1 MVFQLTLANGR
12 DCLFHLEFQGRR
24 SQPAMPMRQL
34 NHLSRLALLG
44 ERPSALESFVLY
56 VEKYAGNQD
65 NGVHLIARLDGSPAI
80 SWYYTPVHLW
90 RQPAEPLLALDKPG
104 IIPLMGLMDIQIPEV
119 TIPHMV
125 EQIQHE
131 PEESKREFL
140 FSTLLALMDNKEYL
154 IMIENLLETD
164 DLYLDTP
171 YLRRLRKQTK
181 LEDILE
187 AVAVRLNP
195 PVQVYRSIEQ
205 QLPQV
210 SEFEDVQRLFVIA
223 LTAASIDDFLVSLNA
238 ILEAQAP
245 T

>member
-1 MVFQLTLANGR
+1 
-12 DCLFHLEFQGRR
+12 
-24 SQPAMPMRQL
+24 
-34 NHLSRLALLG
+34 
-44 ERPSALESFVLY
+44 
-56 VEKYAGNQD
+56 
-65 NGVHLIARLDGSPAI
+65 
-80 SWYYTPVHLW
+80 
-90 RQPAEPLLALDKPG
+90 
-104 IIPLMGLMDIQIPEV
+104 
-119 TIPHMV
+119 
-125 EQIQHE
+125 
-131 PEESKREFL
+131 
-140 FSTLLALMDNKEYL
+140 
-154 IMIENLLETD
+154 MIENLLETD

>member
-1 MVFQLTLANGR
+1 
-12 DCLFHLEFQGRR
+12 
-24 SQPAMPMRQL
+24 
-34 NHLSRLALLG
+34 
-44 ERPSALESFVLY
+44 
-56 VEKYAGNQD
+56 
-65 NGVHLIARLDGSPAI
+65 
-80 SWYYTPVHLW
+80 
-90 RQPAEPLLALDKPG
+90 
-104 IIPLMGLMDIQIPEV
+104 MGLMDIQIPEV